1 MTSPF
6 ENLPLDRALVC
17 EFFAIFSRFEYAL
30 KETGFCVAGRYGAAM
45 PNWIG
50 FQERI
55 GTKLSSYDNIEVKRA
70 IRFLTANPPQVQK
83 VEEGRAVF
91 QADDL
96 RGDNDGERAIE
107 ATRRVRNNL
116 FHGGKHTPHSPPW
129 LFLPIPSSTPTPAA
143 NPRIW
148 ALSPVAE
155 SGRSVR
161 LTWLPRTK
169 MH

>member
-17 EFFAIFSRFEYAL
+17 EFFAVFSRFEYAL

-83 VEEGRAVF
+83 VVEGRAVF

-116 FHGGKHTPHSPPW
+116 FHGGKHTPHSPRERDEKLVRCSRLVLQTCLELHPD
-129 LFLPIPSSTPTPAA
+129 LKAEFEHQ
-143 NPRIW
+143 
-148 ALSPVAE
+148 VA
-155 SGRSVR
+155 
-161 LTWLPRTK
+161 
-169 MH
+169 